1 MAQWRRAVLVRVPA
15 GLGVHMMGTSMWG
28 YPSPCIQVIARV
40 TFKLISSI
48 QIELEKLVEKRRSA
62 SWASRNDLSIELMVL
77 KFELPV
83 A

>member
-1 MAQWRRAVLVRVPA
+1 
-15 GLGVHMMGTSMWG
+15 MGTSMWG
-28 YPSPCIQVIARV
+28 YPSPCIIV

-48 QIELEKLVEKRRSA
+48 QVELEKLVEKRRSA